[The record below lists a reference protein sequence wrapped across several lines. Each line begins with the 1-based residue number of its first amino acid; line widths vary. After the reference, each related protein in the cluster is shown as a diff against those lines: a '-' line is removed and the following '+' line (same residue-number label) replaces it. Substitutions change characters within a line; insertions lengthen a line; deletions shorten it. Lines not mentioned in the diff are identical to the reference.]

1 MLKKNTFPYFWANS
15 RPACFEHIF
24 HVSKLF
30 VLNKLITIPC
40 IVWKKPWFCANC
52 FLILSTWVV
61 EHVASEFQGSSQSGY
76 HKCVPQSGSHRCV
89 SLSGSQ
95 KCVSPSGSHKCIS
108 QSGSNKCVSQSG
120 SHKWVSQSDINDL
133 KWHPQASTIPK
144 ITSTL
149 TFTPCFEPTCTLH
162 CVLPIFLSKCILLSK
177 WMFNMPPHNLEGV
190 FQPPPCSA
198 HQKKDNATNFQT
210 STSAKCIITTKLF
223 GLMFFRHM
231 HKSHQV
237 PQPMPKNVFQ
247 SCNLLL
253 RHHC

>member
-95 KCVSPSGSHKCIS
+95 KCVSQSGSHKCIS

-190 FQPPPCSA
+190 LQPLPCSA
-198 HQKKDNATNFQT
+198 HQKIKTMPQT
-210 STSAKCIITTKLF
+210 SK
-223 GLMFFRHM
+223 
-231 HKSHQV
+231 HQ
-237 PQPMPKNVFQ
+237 PQPNA
-247 SCNLLL
+247 S
-253 RHHC
+253 